1 MRFPGPACVCRGER
15 SGRLTAG
22 TELRVALPAHGSGV
36 RGAVTPQDATCEPL
50 EAVFP
55 PPHTQKQSAV
65 RVTPLPFDEPNGL
78 AVNLQLFLEQLGEE
92 CICFNFIL

>member
-50 EAVFP
+50 EAVCP
-55 PPHTQKQSAV
+55 PTHTETISRESHTA
-65 RVTPLPFDEPNGL
+65 TF
-78 AVNLQLFLEQLGEE
+78 
-92 CICFNFIL
+92 